1 MFFLTFQKQNMERVC
16 MGSVV
21 TQRCEP
27 LTAQNRWQG
36 NPGSLYSGLHMTVNI
51 CIKITGSVHV
61 HLVHNNQMTWRKIA
75 GNINLFLKC

>member
-1 MFFLTFQKQNMERVC
+1 MFLLTFQKKKKHGKG

-51 CIKITGSVHV
+51 CIKITRSVHV
-61 HLVHNNQMTWRKIA
+61 S
-75 GNINLFLKC
+75 